1 MNSKVNIDNVLNQNK
16 FDVMELE
23 VDVNEN
29 TFEQIDSQWRHYFC
43 QRSQECKDNQE
54 RLKRNSLLSS
64 VAW

>member
-29 TFEQIDSQWRHYFC
+29 TFEQIDSH
-43 QRSQECKDNQE
+43 
-54 RLKRNSLLSS
+54 
-64 VAW
+64 

>member
-29 TFEQIDSQWRHYFC
+29 TFEQIDSQ
-43 QRSQECKDNQE
+43 
-54 RLKRNSLLSS
+54 
-64 VAW
+64 